1 MKTTIALEFLKRGY
15 YIADDTMRVMHAA
28 IGYETFNGLDNQILV
43 MRDKTGAEIFNFP
56 WESIMDDNREWQVAK
71 RIVSES
77 TSYTPEAFKY
87 IDVNDENIISLL
99 LETMDDI
106 DSEKE
111 EPKSKSEV
119 VKEAVEKYVN
129 GDKEVTFSDLVNVF
143 SDLIKE
149 DR

>member
-15 YIADDTMRVMHAA
+15 YIADDAMRVIHAA
-28 IGYETFNGLDNQILV
+28 IGYEAFNGLDNQILV

-56 WESIMDDNREWQVAK
+56 WELIMDDNREWQVAK

-119 VKEAVEKYVN
+119 AKEAVEKYVN

-143 SDLIKE
+143 SDLFKE

>member
-15 YIADDTMRVMHAA
+15 YIADDAMRVMHAA
-28 IGYETFNGLDNQILV
+28 IGYEAFNGLDNQILV

-56 WESIMDDNREWQVAK
+56 WELIMDDNREWQVAK

-119 VKEAVEKYVN
+119 AKEAVEKYVN

-143 SDLIKE
+143 SDLFKE